1 MISRWLHINTSVGDP
16 WILPIWTAVNR
27 AEQSGKVPRISKE
40 VKSLLGLS
48 ISIRMDMLSRI
59 FARINSE
66 VNKVYSAAKAHKQ
79 EHIFTNKKEGYVI
92 DIDNNLKFDLL
103 TDIDSLFFE
112 LNSVCELI
120 TNLFS
125 VLYKNIGKPV
135 QNNKAGLKIKQIIEA
150 AGKPFDWFQKLV
162 SHRNFFIHEGTPY
175 FAVDISQGPGKY
187 DLLIMK
193 KNIKC
198 FKDDS
203 KFIKLSEINSIVVG
217 FSVAKPIIQKH
228 LIELYE

>member
-1 MISRWLHINTSVGDP
+1 MISQWLHINTSVGDP
-16 WILPIWTAVNR
+16 WILPIWTAVNN

-48 ISIRMDMLSRI
+48 ISTRIDMLSRI

-66 VNKVYSAAKAHKQ
+66 VNKVYSATKAHKK

-92 DIDNNLKFDLL
+92 DIDDNLKFDLL

-112 LNSVCELI
+112 LNSVCELM
-120 TNLFS
+120 TNLFC
-125 VLYKNIGKPV
+125 VLYTNIGKPV
-135 QNNKAGLKIKQIIEA
+135 QKKKAGLKIKQIIEA
-150 AGKPFDWFQKLV
+150 AGKPSDWFQKLV
-162 SHRNFFIHEGTPY
+162 SHRNFFIHEGAPY

-193 KNIKC
+193 ENIKC

-203 KFIKLSEINSIVVG
+203 KFIKLSEINSIVEG